1 MTWRLARSLGRL
13 REQINAAAPLRSK
26 ASDGTIGDAAHAS
39 RSSDHNPWVKDGAT
53 GVVTALDITHDPAAG
68 VDIQKLADALVA
80 SKDRRI
86 KYIICNGRIVSG
98 AGQKQ
103 PAWKWRA
110 YGGSNPHSR
119 HIHISVKA
127 SKALYDDERDW
138 RFDTAEIAEL
148 APSESVLRIGSRG
161 PFVKELQENLARLGY
176 VIRADGRFGDETD
189 RVVRMFQ
196 RQKGLKVDGWAGPRT
211 LDAVGRAIAELAS
224 KPKIEAARENAKEQA
239 AEQVERKT
247 GWWQNVTGFFGAG
260 SVGGGLL
267 WGVDWQT
274 LLVITGAAILVMLLI
289 VLLRRQIV
297 AAVRDIREGL
307 A

>member
-13 REQINAAAPLRSK
+13 REQINAAAPLWSRV
-26 ASDGTIGDAAHAS
+26 SDGTIGDAAHAS

-53 GVVTALDITHDPAAG
+53 GVVTALDITHDPANG

-80 SKDRRI
+80 SRDPRI

-110 YGGSNPHSR
+110 YGGSNRHNR

-127 SKALYDDERDW
+127 SKARYDDERDW
-138 RFDTAEIAEL
+138 RFDMAEIAEL
-148 APSESVLRIGSRG
+148 APSQSVLRKGSRG

-189 RVVRMFQ
+189 RAVRMFQ
-196 RQKGLKVDGWAGPRT
+196 RQRGLKVDGWAGPRT
-211 LDAVGRAIAELAS
+211 LDAIGRAIAELAAR
-224 KPKIEAARENAKEQA
+224 PKIAKLESVPPAVEEEVRKDAR
-239 AEQVERKT
+239 R
-247 GWWQNVTGFFGAG
+247 GWWQWPSALSLSGVAMFFRENPEIA
-260 SVGGGLL
+260 VGLFIAATL
-267 WGVDWQT
+267 IGV
-274 LLVITGAAILVMLLI
+274 VAILGG
-289 VLLRRQIV
+289 RRL
-297 AAVRDIREGL
+297 VRRVKDIAREVR
-307 A
+307 AP